1 MNLQTVE
8 IQITEA
14 KTAMALERK
23 RYEETMNGFQKQLEQ
38 AEREKALLLVDLDL
52 ERIKRAEQILELRVH
67 DKYFDRSVVVDAI
80 KDIIKE
86 TPQMNER
93 YFGSK
98 NYSGWINQ
106 RSDHTYF
113 YGPTH
118 GTIVCSVGL
127 KKDYRKGLSDE
138 QKENC
143 LYYLNLL
150 LDPTK
155 REQLMGVKTA

>member
-8 IQITEA
+8 MQINEA

-23 RYEETMNGFQKQLEQ
+23 RHEETMKGFQKQLEQ
-38 AEREKALLLVDLDL
+38 AEREKALLLVDLDA
-52 ERIKRAEQILELRVH
+52 ERIKRAEQILDLKVYG
-67 DKYFDRSVVVDAI
+67 KYFDKSVVVDAI
-80 KDIIKE
+80 NDIAEDTGK
-86 TPQMNER
+86 MNEK

-98 NYSGWINQ
+98 NYSGWTNQ

-127 KKDYRKGLSDE
+127 KRDYRTGLTAE
-138 QKENC
+138 QKEDC

-150 LDPTK
+150 LDETK
-155 REQLMGVKTA
+155 REQLMERKTA